1 MNPRERAITALK
13 MGIPD
18 EIPTFE
24 LEFQL
29 SKELLGKEF
38 LRQEQL
44 ENMTTKE
51 KDFALHQNAE
61 FMVEVYQALE
71 YSIIPIHYL
80 WMDESIATAKII
92 NKITNNKFLL
102 TRHGDG
108 TFSIPDGNMM
118 YEFAYRTVDDPK
130 GLISQAK
137 SMADVAIERNKIAID
152 GGIESIILCSDYC
165 YNTGPFLSPEQ
176 FNIFVTPFLASIIK
190 GIRDAGGYAIKH
202 TDGNIMPILDQL
214 IYANP
219 HAIHSLDPMAGVD
232 IALVKKLTQ
241 GKLCLIGNVN
251 CALLQTGTEQEIIE
265 SAEYCLK
272 HAKPGG
278 GYIYSTSNVP
288 FKGLPLERYLL
299 VLDVWKKHRKY

>member
-1 MNPRERAITALK
+1 MKPRERAITALK
-13 MGIPD
+13 GGIPD
-18 EIPTFE
+18 EVPTFE

-29 SKELLGKEF
+29 SQELLGKEF

-44 ENMTTKE
+44 ENLSAKE
-51 KDFALHQNAE
+51 KDIALHQNAE
-61 FMVEVYQALE
+61 FMIEVYEALD

-80 WMDESIATAKII
+80 WLDEAIETAKII
-92 NKITNNKFLL
+92 NKLTNCKYLL
-102 TRHGDG
+102 TKNQDT
-108 TFSIPDGNMM
+108 TFSIPDGNHM
-118 YEFAYRTVDDPK
+118 YEFAYRTVDDPR
-130 GLISQAK
+130 GLIEQAK
-137 SMADVAIERNKIAID
+137 AGVIHDTERNKRAIA
-152 GGIESIILCSDYC
+152 GGIECVIMCSDYC

-176 FNIFVTPFLASIIK
+176 FSIFITPFLTQVIKSI
-190 GIRDAGGYAIKH
+190 REEGGYAIKH

-214 IYANP
+214 VDANP

-241 GKLCLIGNVN
+241 GKVALIGNVN
-251 CALLQTGTEQEIIE
+251 CALLQTGSEQEIIE

-272 HAKPGG
+272 HGKPGG

-299 VLDVWKKHRKY
+299 VLDVWKKHKKY